1 LFEAGF
7 CYSVTLILARTGAA
21 SDLGRPRENVR
32 MRRSKLNASTSRLT
46 SWIGAAVLSFVSA
59 QAMAQQPSPFSFFQP
74 TMEDVAPGVDHG
86 NSDRNLPEDFQRQ
99 AVFYRSQHPPGTII
113 VETTERHL
121 YLIEN
126 EKPALCVTASGSAV
140 TASPGLAS

>member
-1 LFEAGF
+1 
-7 CYSVTLILARTGAA
+7 
-21 SDLGRPRENVR
+21 
-32 MRRSKLNASTSRLT
+32 
-46 SWIGAAVLSFVSA
+46 
-59 QAMAQQPSPFSFFQP
+59 
-74 TMEDVAPGVDHG
+74 MEDVAPGVDHG